1 MPVAMAVLLAFAGCG
16 APDSRSTAP
25 PTATSTVPSA
35 ASASG
40 SVTSRPTP
48 PASSSTRPAGPAP
61 RPSASTH
68 PTSPRVAPSTT
79 AAAPVVAG
87 HSAWVSVSVATLWR
101 SPSSPRAVDQQAL
114 TAPAGVRGWLGA
126 MTLADRRGLVDRADT
141 QALLGDRVVVTS
153 VQGSWAKVVVPDQPT
168 PLDAR
173 GYPGWVPTR
182 QLSATAPATA
192 TSVATVTA
200 RTAWLRADN
209 AGAAP
214 TTEVSFGTRL
224 PVLTG
229 TGGDWVRV
237 GLPAGLTR
245 RLARSSV
252 AVHAPGS
259 PAQPA
264 TGLSLVHSAQ
274 AFTGLPYLWAGRSGF
289 GFDCSGLTS
298 LVYRV
303 HGVSIPRDADAQMAA
318 GRAVSSAARGPG
330 DLLFYATSSG
340 YIHHVSMDAGG
351 GLMVQSPA
359 TGKTVETIPVST
371 ASYAAQY
378 AGARRF
384 LG

>member
-1 MPVAMAVLLAFAGCG
+1 MAVLLGLAGCG

-25 PTATSTVPSA
+25 PTATST

-40 SVTSRPTP
+40 SVSSRPT
-48 PASSSTRPAGPAP
+48 SPAP
-61 RPSASTH
+61 GPSASPR

-79 AAAPVVAG
+79 SAAPVVAG

-126 MTLADRRGLVDRADT
+126 MTLTDRRGLVDRADT

-153 VQGSWAKVVVPDQPT
+153 VQGSWVKVVVPDQPT

-173 GYPGWVPTR
+173 GYPGWVPSR

-229 TGGDWVRV
+229 AGGDWVRV
-237 GLPAGLTR
+237 GLPGGLTR

-252 AVHAPGS
+252 AVHAAGS
-259 PAQPA
+259 AARPA
-264 TGLSLVHSAQ
+264 TGLLLVQSAQ

-303 HGVSIPRDADAQMAA
+303 HGVTIPRDADAQMAA
-318 GRAVSSAARGPG
+318 GRAVSSAGRGPG

-340 YIHHVSMDAGG
+340 YIHHVSMDAGA